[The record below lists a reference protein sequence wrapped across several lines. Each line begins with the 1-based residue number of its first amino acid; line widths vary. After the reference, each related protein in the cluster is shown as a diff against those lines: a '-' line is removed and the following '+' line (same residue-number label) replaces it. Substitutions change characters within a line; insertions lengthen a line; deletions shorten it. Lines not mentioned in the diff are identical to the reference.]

1 MSKRRRYKPEEKLA
15 AVLEY
20 VNGNKSYTEA
30 GKVVG
35 VDSWTVRDWVFRYK
49 LEGAEAFFSKGKNK
63 QYPEELRKAA
73 VMDYQAGTGSLRE
86 ICSKYKIREKTQ
98 LRMWIEMVLPCTLT
112 VSQTGCET
120 SAGSMIFLTS
130 IPTPSGIQQPR
141 P

>member
-86 ICSKYKIREKTQ
+86 ICSKYKIREKVVFCSLEIGQ
-98 LRMWIEMVLPCTLT
+98 YIQY
-112 VSQTGCET
+112 SSNFQTF
-120 SAGSMIFLTS
+120 I
-130 IPTPSGIQQPR
+130 
-141 P
+141 

>member
-15 AVLEY
+15 AFLEY

-86 ICSKYKIREKTQ
+86 ICIILFTSN
-98 LRMWIEMVLPCTLT
+98 LT
-112 VSQTGCET
+112 GLLSLITIYQ
-120 SAGSMIFLTS
+120 SN
-130 IPTPSGIQQPR
+130 PSRYLVI
-141 P
+141 

>member
-35 VDSWTVRDWVFRYK
+35 VDSWTVRDWVFWYK
-49 LEGAEAFFSKGKNK
+49 LEGAETFFSKGKNK

-73 VMDYQAGTGSLRE
+73 VMDYQAGTGSLRG
-86 ICSKYKIREKTQ
+86 ICSKYKIREKYLFFAVWKLGNTY
-98 LRMWIEMVLPCTLT
+98 
-112 VSQTGCET
+112 
-120 SAGSMIFLTS
+120 S
-130 IPTPSGIQQPR
+130 IPPISKLSLEPKSLAVSSCRFHQSFPKKYS
-141 P
+141 

>member
-30 GKVVG
+30 GKIVG
-35 VDSWTVRDWVFRYK
+35 VDSWTVRDWVCRYK

-86 ICSKYKIREKTQ
+86 ICSKYKIREKIFVFCSLEIGKYIQ
-98 LRMWIEMVLPCTLT
+98 Y
-112 VSQTGCET
+112 SSNFQTF
-120 SAGSMIFLTS
+120 I
-130 IPTPSGIQQPR
+130 
-141 P
+141 